1 MPKKFPAHWWTQAKP
16 PPPARPCVRLA
27 LLPNLP
33 HPWRMTDFIFPI
45 PTPSIKIS
53 GRSERFA
60 VRRIFC
66 VGRNY
71 AEHAREFG
79 NDERDPPFFFT
90 KPADAVVPSGAA
102 LTYPSLTQ
110 DLHHEAELVVA
121 IGTGGRDIL
130 AKDATSHIFGF
141 ACGNDLTRRDLQAVA
156 KSQRRPW
163 DMSKAFDESAVIGE
177 IVPGQSLSPDAA
189 IRCRVD
195 GQLRQ
200 NAKIGDMTW
209 PVADVIAALS
219 NHVSL
224 AAGDL
229 IMTGTPAGVG
239 PVAKGQTCCVEIDGL
254 PEAKFRYA
262 V

>member
-1 MPKKFPAHWWTQAKP
+1 
-16 PPPARPCVRLA
+16 
-27 LLPNLP
+27 
-33 HPWRMTDFIFPI
+33 MTDFIFPI

-90 KPADAVVPSGAA
+90 KPADAVVPSGATM
-102 LTYPSLTQ
+102 TYPSLTQ

-121 IGTGGRDIL
+121 IGTGGRDII
-130 AKDATSHIFGF
+130 AKDAASHIFGF

-177 IVPGQSLSPDAA
+177 IVPGQSFSPDAA

-200 NAKIGDMTW
+200 NEKIGDMT
-209 PVADVIAALS
+209 
-219 NHVSL
+219 
-224 AAGDL
+224 
-229 IMTGTPAGVG
+229 
-239 PVAKGQTCCVEIDGL
+239 
-254 PEAKFRYA
+254 
-262 V
+262 

>member
-1 MPKKFPAHWWTQAKP
+1 
-16 PPPARPCVRLA
+16 
-27 LLPNLP
+27 
-33 HPWRMTDFIFPI
+33 MTDFMFPI
-45 PTPSIKIS
+45 PAPSIEIS
-53 GRSERFA
+53 GRAERFA

-71 AEHAREFG
+71 AEHAKEFG

-90 KPADAVVPSGAA
+90 KPADAIVPSGAV

-121 IGTGGRDIL
+121 IGAGGRNIT
-130 AKDATSHIFGF
+130 AESAASHIFGF
-141 ACGNDLTRRDLQAVA
+141 ATGNDLTRRDLQADA
-156 KSQRRPW
+156 KSHRRPW
-163 DMSKAFDESAVIGE
+163 DMSKAFDESAVIGT
-177 IVPGQSLSPDAA
+177 IVPGQSISPDAA
-189 IRCRVD
+189 IRCHVD
-195 GQLRQ
+195 EQLRQ

-209 PVADVIAALS
+209 PISEVIAALS
-219 NHVSL
+219 RYVAL

-239 PVAKGQTCCVEIDGL
+239 PVAQGQSCRVEIDGL
-254 PEAKFRYA
+254 PEAEFRYA